1 MRKEL
6 RILSKNVQFFYLVN
20 DDALIVLMMIIIMMI
35 INIMIVMIMIKII
48 LIKNDEVCG

>member
-20 DDALIVLMMIIIMMI
+20 DDNLIVLMMIMIMMI
-35 INIMIVMIMIKII
+35 IN
-48 LIKNDEVCG
+48 NDDCYDYDQDNIDKK

>member
-20 DDALIVLMMIIIMMI
+20 DDALIMLMMIMIMMI
-35 INIMIVMIMIKII
+35 IDNDDCYDYDQDNIDK
-48 LIKNDEVCG
+48 K